1 MPDLILYHNPR
12 WRKSRGAVSLLKEHN
27 LDFSI
32 VEYLKTPLTPSEII
46 SLSKKLG
53 KAPGEFVRKNET
65 DFKNNNLGNQLDD
78 DQKMAEAI
86 AEFPKIMER
95 PIAVKGDKA
104 VIGRPPENVLS
115 LLSWEKQ
122 TWNAS

>member
-1 MPDLILYHNPR
+1 M
-12 WRKSRGAVSLLKEHN
+12 SLLKEHN

-86 AEFPKIMER
+86 AKFPKIMER

-115 LLSWEKQ
+115 LLS
-122 TWNAS
+122 

>member
-12 WRKSRGAVSLLKEHN
+12 WSKSRGAVSLLKEHN

-53 KAPGEFVRKNET
+53 KAPGDFVRKNEA
-65 DFKNNNLGNQLDD
+65 DFKNNNLATKLND
-78 DQKMAEAI
+78 DQIMAEAI
-86 AEFPKIMER
+86 AKFPKIMER
-95 PIAVKGDKA
+95 PIVVKGESA
-104 VIGRPPENVLS
+104 VIGRPPEHVLS
-115 LLSWEKQ
+115 LLGWEYQK
-122 TWNAS
+122 WNVS

>member
-12 WRKSRGAVSLLKEHN
+12 WGKSRGAVSLLKEHN

-46 SLSKKLG
+46 ALSKKLG
-53 KAPGEFVRKNET
+53 KAPGEFVRKNEA
-65 DFKNNNLGNQLDD
+65 DFKNNNFAKQLDD

-95 PIAVKGDKA
+95 PIAVKGVKA
-104 VIGRPPENVLS
+104 VIGRPPEKVLS
-115 LLSWEKQ
+115 LLNWEEQ
-122 TWNAS
+122 EWNVS

>member
-1 MPDLILYHNPR
+1 M
-12 WRKSRGAVSLLKEHN
+12 SLLKEHN

-104 VIGRPPENVLS
+104 VIGRPPEKVLS
-115 LLSWEKQ
+115 LL
-122 TWNAS
+122 N

>member
-1 MPDLILYHNPR
+1 M
-12 WRKSRGAVSLLKEHN
+12 SLLKEHN

-78 DQKMAEAI
+78 DHKMAEAI
-86 AEFPKIMER
+86 AKFPKIMER
-95 PIAVKGDKA
+95 PIAVKEDKA

-115 LLSWEKQ
+115 LLS
-122 TWNAS
+122 

>member
-1 MPDLILYHNPR
+1 M
-12 WRKSRGAVSLLKEHN
+12 LLKEHN
-27 LDFSI
+27 LDFSV

-78 DQKMAEAI
+78 DHKMAEAI
-86 AEFPKIMER
+86 AKFPKIMER

-115 LLSWEKQ
+115 LLS
-122 TWNAS
+122 

>member
-1 MPDLILYHNPR
+1 
-12 WRKSRGAVSLLKEHN
+12 VSLLKEHN

-78 DQKMAEAI
+78 DHKMAEAI
-86 AEFPKIMER
+86 AKFPKIMER

-115 LLSWEKQ
+115 LLS
-122 TWNAS
+122 

>member
-1 MPDLILYHNPR
+1 M
-12 WRKSRGAVSLLKEHN
+12 SLLKEHN

-46 SLSKKLG
+46 ALSKKLG
-53 KAPGEFVRKNET
+53 KATGEFVRKNEA
-65 DFKNNNLGNQLDD
+65 DFKNNNFAKQLDD

-115 LLSWEKQ
+115 LLS
-122 TWNAS
+122 

>member
-1 MPDLILYHNPR
+1 M
-12 WRKSRGAVSLLKEHN
+12 SLLKEHN

-46 SLSKKLG
+46 GLSEKLG
-53 KAPGEFVRKNET
+53 KPPGEFVRKNEA
-65 DFKNNNLGNQLDD
+65 DFKNNNLAKQLGD

-104 VIGRPPENVLS
+104 VIGRPLENVLS
-115 LLSWEKQ
+115 LL
-122 TWNAS
+122 N

>member
-1 MPDLILYHNPR
+1 M
-12 WRKSRGAVSLLKEHN
+12 SLLKEQN

-115 LLSWEKQ
+115 LLS
-122 TWNAS
+122 

>member
-12 WRKSRGAVSLLKEHN
+12 WSKSRGAVSLLKEHN

-53 KAPGEFVRKNET
+53 KAPGEFVRKNEA
-65 DFKNNNLGNQLDD
+65 DFKNNNLATKLND
-78 DQKMAEAI
+78 DQIMAEAI
-86 AEFPKIMER
+86 AKFPKIMER
-95 PIAVKGDKA
+95 PIVVKGDKA

-115 LLSWEKQ
+115 LLGWEWQK
-122 TWNAS
+122 WNAS

>member
-1 MPDLILYHNPR
+1 M
-12 WRKSRGAVSLLKEHN
+12 SLLKEHN

-65 DFKNNNLGNQLDD
+65 DFKNNDLGNQLDD

-115 LLSWEKQ
+115 LLR
-122 TWNAS
+122 T

>member
-12 WRKSRGAVSLLKEHN
+12 WSKSRGAVSLLKEHN

-32 VEYLKTPLTPSEII
+32 VEYLKTPLTPNEII
-46 SLSKKLG
+46 ALSEKLG
-53 KAPGEFVRKNET
+53 KSPGEFVRKNEA
-65 DFKNNNLGNQLDD
+65 DFKNNNLGDQLDD

-104 VIGRPPENVLS
+104 VIGRPLENVLS

-122 TWNAS
+122 IWNAS

>member
-1 MPDLILYHNPR
+1 
-12 WRKSRGAVSLLKEHN
+12 VSLLKEHN

-53 KAPGEFVRKNET
+53 KAPGEFVRKNEA
-65 DFKNNNLGNQLDD
+65 DFKNNNLATKLND
-78 DQKMAEAI
+78 DQRMAEAI
-86 AEFPKIMER
+86 AKFPKIMER
-95 PIAVKGDKA
+95 PIVVKGDKA

-115 LLSWEKQ
+115 LLG
-122 TWNAS
+122 

>member
-12 WRKSRGAVSLLKEHN
+12 WSKSRGAVSLLKEHN

-32 VEYLKTPLTPSEII
+32 VEYLKTPLTSSEII
-46 SLSKKLG
+46 ALSKKLG
-53 KAPGEFVRKNET
+53 KAPGEFVRKNEA
-65 DFKNNNLGNQLDD
+65 DFKNNNFVKQLDD

-115 LLSWEKQ
+115 LLNWEEQ
-122 TWNAS
+122 AWNVS

>member
-1 MPDLILYHNPR
+1 M
-12 WRKSRGAVSLLKEHN
+12 SLLKEHN

-46 SLSKKLG
+46 ALSKKLG
-53 KAPGEFVRKNET
+53 KAPGEFVRKNEA
-65 DFKNNNLGNQLDD
+65 DFKNNNLAKQLDD

-86 AEFPKIMER
+86 AKFPKIMER

-115 LLSWEKQ
+115 LLS
-122 TWNAS
+122 